1 VRAFLRLASLW
12 LLTAGAAGAAPDVG
26 SPPPLVAKVRTPGG
40 YAAVPAEDFLASVQQ
55 LPFSELQPLAAAG
68 RPDAQIQ
75 LARLRWMDG
84 DTLTPIDLVRPHAQ
98 AGIPVAQYLLGTWL
112 RVRNR
117 DLPGALA
124 WLTAAAGQG
133 HPLAQE
139 ALAAAHEGGQL
150 GLPAS
155 PEEAFRLYLA
165 AGRAGLAHAQLTVA
179 LALCNGRGVAP
190 DKALGRQWLANSQQ
204 GQLVP
209 VAAQGAGCD

>member
-1 VRAFLRLASLW
+1 MRASTAAIA
-12 LLTAGAAGAAPDVG
+12 LLLLSAAARALDVG
-26 SPPPLVAKVRTPGG
+26 PPPPLAAKVKAPGG
-40 YAAVPAEDFLASVQQ
+40 YAAVPAEDFLARVQH
-55 LPFSELQPLAAAG
+55 LPLAELQPLATAG

-98 AGIPVAQYLLGTWL
+98 AGIAVAQYLLGSWL
-112 RVRNR
+112 RLRNR
-117 DLPGALA
+117 DLPGALD
-124 WLTAAAGQG
+124 WLTAASGQG

-165 AGRAGLAHAQLTVA
+165 AGKAGLAHAQLKVA
-179 LALCNGRGVAP
+179 LALCTGRGVAP

-209 VAAQGAGCD
+209 VSAQGAGCD